1 MLNILLVDDDP
12 IEFRLIDRMLK
23 DTVEDDYVLRHAL
36 NLERAEEILKTQKTD
51 IILLDDKLNNGRTAL
66 DSVPALKN
74 IDKSVPMVIISSNID
89 AAYLKDK
96 VILDVYDIVDK
107 FHLRKRISE
116 SELDF
121 RRLRL
126 LTNTPQVFLETSL
139 RCPREVSKFE
149 KPKRRI
155 GGMCDKAQ
163 NS

>member
-107 FHLRKRISE
+107 FHLRKRIS
-116 SELDF
+116 DG
-121 RRLRL
+121 L
-126 LTNTPQVFLETSL
+126 L
-139 RCPREVSKFE
+139 
-149 KPKRRI
+149 
-155 GGMCDKAQ
+155 KA
-163 NS
+163 S